1 MRVADLMT
9 TELITLN
16 EADNLDLARMEMDLA
31 RIRHLPVVR
40 RGRLV
45 GLVTHRDILRAMCS
59 VFAELD
65 GMEQANLL
73 REVPVLEIMSRG
85 VQTVEPDLDAAE
97 AGQLL
102 LENKFGCLPVV
113 ADGDRLVG
121 IVTEADFV
129 ELALHYLEQRRAQQA
144 VEVTDEEPAE
154 PDAAYQFPEVEN
166 EHEDEHEH
174 EHEDEDEGW

>member
-9 TELITLN
+9 TDLITLN
-16 EADNLDLARMEMDLA
+16 ESDNLDLARMEMHLA
-31 RIRHLPVVR
+31 RIRHLPVIR

-45 GLVTHRDILRAMCS
+45 GLVTHRDILRATCS

-65 GMEQANLL
+65 SMEQSTIL
-73 REVPVLEIMSRG
+73 REVPVQEIMSRD
-85 VQTVEPDLDAAE
+85 VQTAEPDLDAAE
-97 AGQLL
+97 AARLL

-129 ELALHYLEQRRAQQA
+129 ELAVHYLELHGT
-144 VEVTDEEPAE
+144 EETDTANGSDLTSPGSPDPTTEEK
-154 PDAAYQFPEVEN
+154 DR
-166 EHEDEHEH
+166 
-174 EHEDEDEGW
+174 EGDDGW